1 VLHVDATHGIVQSDI
16 RGRYSGGGLIVNI
29 QNLTTSLQ
37 FIAAALAV
45 PAGAAGLYSAYHNY
59 FSPEVLCQEL
69 RNSTLVTLEKNIP
82 TEAKRTLLR
91 TEAAQFESK
100 CGEVEPETNMV
111 FKVAL
116 QELEKPAPPRG
127 SQRAA
132 GQQQQRPVAPANLGA
147 PQVGAPQVGA
157 PQAVAPQ
164 AVAPQTAA
172 PQATAPQA
180 TAGAT
185 ASLAPSAP
193 PASWAAPPAPAV
205 VGSPGPA
212 LSAAAA
218 QPAPTRGTLAPGP
231 AAVASPTPAVAPAG
245 TAGAPAGPAVA
256 SLGSLTRFMRPVRGW
271 VAIEVRKPGKATE
284 AFFSGYPV
292 DGQSLPRPGIVLTA
306 MAFRPIWSEPQG
318 QGPIDPTRLQ
328 GRVKVGECVRVIT
341 TAASL
346 GRQWAEVEPAA
357 CP

>member
-1 VLHVDATHGIVQSDI
+1 
-16 RGRYSGGGLIVNI
+16 VNI

-59 FSPEVLCQEL
+59 FSPEVMCQEL
-69 RNSTLVTLEKNIP
+69 RNSTLVTMEKNIP
-82 TEAKRTLLR
+82 AEAKRTLLR
-91 TEAAQFESK
+91 TEAAQFEAR
-100 CGEVEPETNMV
+100 CGEIEPETNMV

-127 SQRAA
+127 SQRSA
-132 GQQQQRPVAPANLGA
+132 GQQQQRPAAPANLAAQLGA
-147 PQVGAPQVGA
+147 PQVSAPPAVA
-157 PQAVAPQ
+157 SQAVAPQ
-164 AVAPQTAA
+164 AAA
-172 PQATAPQA
+172 PQATAV
-180 TAGAT
+180 AT
-185 ASLAPSAP
+185 ASLAPAAP
-193 PASWAAPPAPAV
+193 PASWPAPPAPAV
-205 VGSPGPA
+205 VGSQGPA
-212 LSAAAA
+212 MAAAA
-218 QPAPTRGTLAPGP
+218 SQPAPARGSLAPGP
-231 AAVASPTPAVAPAG
+231 GVASPGPAVAPAG
-245 TAGAPAGPAVA
+245 TAIAPAGPAVA

-284 AFFSGYPV
+284 AFFSGYPA
-292 DGQSLPRPGIVLTA
+292 DGQSLPPPGTVLTA

-328 GRVKVGECVRVIT
+328 GRIKVGECVRVLT

-346 GRQWAEVEPAA
+346 GRQWAEVEPSA